1 MEWGFSL
8 RVDDDTEL
16 RLLTMAD
23 ADALFALTEENR
35 ADLRA
40 WLNWVDSNTRLE
52 DTRAFINRAL
62 RDHQQGDGL
71 HTGIWAD
78 GTLVGVIDLFK
89 IDRANASAE
98 VGYWLSP
105 PHRGRGL
112 MTRCCA
118 ALVDHAL
125 RAMGLNRVEIR
136 VVVGNGR
143 SEAIPNRLGLTL
155 EGTLREAYWLYDGFK
170 DVRVYGMLAREWSR
184 PVEPQTGRGQGGV
197 RGDGAQ

>member
-1 MEWGFSL
+1 VGVADWGFSL
-8 RVDDDTEL
+8 SVDGSTEL

-23 ADALFALTEENR
+23 AEALYLLTEENR
-35 ADLRA
+35 GDLRT
-40 WLNWVDSNTRLE
+40 WLNWVDSNTRIE

-71 HTGIWAD
+71 HTGIWA
-78 GTLVGVIDLFK
+78 GGSMVGVIDLFK
-89 IDRANASAE
+89 IDRANGSAE
-98 VGYWLSP
+98 VGYWLAP
-105 PHRGRGL
+105 AHRGRGL

-136 VVVGNGR
+136 IVVGNER
-143 SEAIPNRLGLTL
+143 SEAIPKRLGLTL

-170 DVRVYGMLAREWSR
+170 DVRVYSMLAREWSR
-184 PVEPQTGRGQGGV
+184 QV
-197 RGDGAQ
+197 RP